1 MTPALLRK
9 LVAAGIGCNFGID
22 GVTAHTLKLQHK
34 GYTIETVKQ
43 CLSRYEE
50 AGIKVQINLLVGVPG
65 ETEQDVD
72 DTIQFVIDHKSFI
85 TEVWAIAPFRLMH
98 GCVFWKEPEKNNI
111 CFLGD
116 KEFLYDKY
124 FHGIPDRYWYSVN
137 PYIDGA
143 VRRKRAYKVM
153 TSLRNAGVPVSYWAE
168 DVIMRPMF
176 DLFQD
181 HRDLIS
187 EIPSLASR
195 IPEDVMASELPCSLT
210 NYLQSRSIVRFSRHF
225 LAFAD
230 TDIPVLQGCPDINM
244 YSNNH
249 REATAVEKPA
259 TYSGGSLPLVS
270 IILFCKNAA
279 KTIERSVKSILSLD
293 YPNIEYVVQ
302 DGAST
307 DGTLDILN
315 RHADQFGP
323 KMTLV
328 SEPDT
333 GGPDAFHRA
342 LNRCKGSIIG
352 TCLSDEELLPNAV
365 TFAVHQFQEHPDAG
379 VIHGDIYNI
388 DLEGNILSENPAKEF
403 DLVEYLSHHGSMHF
417 AASFFR
423 REALQKA
430 ELFNHDWSDD
440 FEIWC
445 CLSLRAKIVHVPV
458 ILAKYAISSNQLSEH
473 RALMPDLIANRAR
486 FIDKFL
492 RNEEVPQDVRNQR
505 NNILTQFNTWAV
517 QTLAMKNLSD
527 EAKKYQDELQR
538 LKTVPV
544 DSGNAPPSKVLLVS
558 LPGLNTGNEPI
569 FPLGIGYLLA
579 AIRQDRPAQAVH
591 YQVFE
596 HATQQLPEI
605 LSAFQPQIVGLTCST
620 FNRGNVRKI
629 CAWLRKHHPKVKIIL
644 GGVHVSFLTEQAL
657 CDYGADCVVIG
668 EGELTF
674 RELCHA
680 LDKGTPLGDVK
691 GIAFRDGEQIITTEP
706 REVIHNLDDLPLP
719 DYSYAGDLMRKSG
732 MGFVITSR
740 GCPVRC
746 HFCSTGSY
754 WGQRVRVNSPRRVV
768 DEMEALISHY
778 GVKKIFFHDDT
789 FNLGTKRVGEICDE
803 IKARRLNVEW
813 GVSCRVHP
821 VSQEMIDRMV
831 ETGCRHICWGI
842 ESGSVQMLSRMNK
855 KITQEQIRRAYEL
868 CRKHMGTIS
877 VGAFTMVG
885 NPGESEET
893 IAESARFIDTL
904 SLTDPPSTAILCIL
918 PGTQLY
924 QDVKAKHPEFHKFW
938 AESDG
943 VPLYNLENPL
953 EWLQRWSGVISR
965 SGNLVSF
972 DRNRHF
978 WNNVLFGNVPVPS
991 VPALSFLDAEL
1002 NRVIP
1007 PEIKGDELYDLI
1019 RELART
1025 EQLSTVL
1032 EIGSVCRR
1040 GNHGS
1045 VCQRAVGKSPWSRTP
1060 LLHGGFQT
1068 PPYGAGTAL

>member
-1 MTPALLRK
+1 MTVHQRNEWIARLVARHVKAALPQTQILVGGHSCVYPGFGPRAFPEYDYMVIGEAEPVLRPLLQQLAAGLKPRNLPGVVSRYDSPSHVFTPSRLSENLDEIGPPEYDWFPDLAIFRTCEGVLVPYVNLTRGCIWGRCSFCAETFPFRSRSAKSFVDELERFDQMGLHRFNFSESDFGGRPEILTEVADEILRRGLKISVNGQIRINKLHDAALLRK

-538 LKTVPV
+538 LKTVPLIPGMPHLQKYSLYLSP
-544 DSGNAPPSKVLLVS
+544 DSTRAMSPSFPWASVISWQRSDRIALLKRFTTRC
-558 LPGLNTGNEPI
+558 LNM
-569 FPLGIGYLLA
+569 
-579 AIRQDRPAQAVH
+579 
-591 YQVFE
+591 
-596 HATQQLPEI
+596 
-605 LSAFQPQIVGLTCST
+605 
-620 FNRGNVRKI
+620 
-629 CAWLRKHHPKVKIIL
+629 
-644 GGVHVSFLTEQAL
+644 
-657 CDYGADCVVIG
+657 
-668 EGELTF
+668 
-674 RELCHA
+674 
-680 LDKGTPLGDVK
+680 
-691 GIAFRDGEQIITTEP
+691 P
-706 REVIHNLDDLPLP
+706 R
-719 DYSYAGDLMRKSG
+719 S
-732 MGFVITSR
+732 
-740 GCPVRC
+740 
-746 HFCSTGSY
+746 
-754 WGQRVRVNSPRRVV
+754 
-768 DEMEALISHY
+768 
-778 GVKKIFFHDDT
+778 
-789 FNLGTKRVGEICDE
+789 
-803 IKARRLNVEW
+803 
-813 GVSCRVHP
+813 SCRRFFRP
-821 VSQEMIDRMV
+821 SSLKS
-831 ETGCRHICWGI
+831 WG
-842 ESGSVQMLSRMNK
+842 SRA
-855 KITQEQIRRAYEL
+855 Q
-868 CRKHMGTIS
+868 
-877 VGAFTMVG
+877 
-885 NPGESEET
+885 
-893 IAESARFIDTL
+893 
-904 SLTDPPSTAILCIL
+904 PSTAAMSEK
-918 PGTQLY
+918 Y
-924 QDVKAKHPEFHKFW
+924 V
-938 AESDG
+938 
-943 VPLYNLENPL
+943 
-953 EWLQRWSGVISR
+953 
-965 SGNLVSF
+965 
-972 DRNRHF
+972 
-978 WNNVLFGNVPVPS
+978 
-991 VPALSFLDAEL
+991 
-1002 NRVIP
+1002 
-1007 PEIKGDELYDLI
+1007 
-1019 RELART
+1019 
-1025 EQLSTVL
+1025 
-1032 EIGSVCRR
+1032 
-1040 GNHGS
+1040 HGCAS
-1045 VCQRAVGKSPWSRTP
+1045 ITLR
-1060 LLHGGFQT
+1060 
-1068 PPYGAGTAL
+1068 